1 MSNINISKQSEKM
14 TCTICCDSENISNTL
29 CNCSGEICVKCINK
43 IITLRKEYFLFKM
56 KFET

>member
-14 TCTICCDSENISNTL
+14 TCNICCDSENISNTL

-43 IITLRKEYFLFKM
+43 IITLFLNLRFH
-56 KFET
+56 